1 MPHEISDMPLVLP
14 VAGLPPFAPTVIDS
28 LAFAQD
34 GRTIEGAV
42 PLAHLPRLA
51 GGLLEQRGS
60 RGSLGVRLR
69 GWQDEEGK
77 HWLHLV
83 VQGDVLVQC
92 QRCLEGVDLPLGI
105 DAVLQLIA
113 PGEAWPDDE
122 LIDDEADAIAAD
134 QTLDVLSLIEDEV
147 LLALPIAPLHGQ
159 CELPPVAGNGFELSS
174 FAALAA
180 LKKH

>member
-1 MPHEISDMPLVLP
+1 MPHEISDMPWVLP

-34 GRTIEGAV
+34 GRASEGAV
-42 PLAHLPRLA
+42 SLTDLPRLA

-60 RGSLGVRLR
+60 LGVRLR
-69 GWQDEEGK
+69 GWRDEEGK

-83 VQGDVLVQC
+83 VQGNVLVQC

-105 DAVLQLIA
+105 DAELQLIA
-113 PGEAWPDDE
+113 SGEAWPDDE

>member
-1 MPHEISDMPLVLP
+1 MPHEISDMPWVLP

-34 GRTIEGAV
+34 GRASEGAV
-42 PLAHLPRLA
+42 SLTDLPRLA
-51 GGLLEQRGS
+51 GELLEQ

-69 GWQDEEGK
+69 GWRDEEGK

-83 VQGDVLVQC
+83 VQGNVLVQC

-134 QTLDVLSLIEDEV
+134 QALDVLSLIEDEV